1 MKRHLDWLRQAER
14 DLAKAKRDLSEGDY
28 EWACFTSQQAAAE
41 KAVKA
46 LLQFRGVEVRGHTVG
61 EMVEETNAP
70 EELVDLAKELDHHYI
85 PSRYP
90 DAFASGT
97 PSDHYTKKMAEEAV
111 KSAERIV
118 EYCRSRIT
126 GEIR

>member
-1 MKRHLDWLRQAER
+1 MKRHLDWLRQAEK
-14 DLAKAKRDLSEGDY
+14 DLAKARRDLAGGDY
-28 EWACFTSQQAAAE
+28 EWACFTSQQAAE

-46 LLQFRGVEVRGHTVG
+46 LFQFRGIEVGGHTVS
-61 EMVEETNAP
+61 EMIEEAGAP
-70 EELVDLAKELDHHYI
+70 SEIVDIAKELDHHYI

-97 PSDHYTKKMAEEAV
+97 PSNYYTKRMAEEAV
-111 KSAERIV
+111 ENAERIV

-126 GEIR
+126 